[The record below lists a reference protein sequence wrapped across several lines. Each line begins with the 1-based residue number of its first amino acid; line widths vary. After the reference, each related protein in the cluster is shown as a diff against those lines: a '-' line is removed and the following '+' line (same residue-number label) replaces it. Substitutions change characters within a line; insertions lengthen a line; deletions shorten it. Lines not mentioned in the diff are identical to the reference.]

1 MTVKSSISLTDDQ
14 FAFAKAL
21 VDAGQYPSLSAVL
34 QQGIEV
40 LRQRQDD
47 ALLERQA
54 LRALLDARRSAQT
67 VSADAFDDRLEKMLA
82 TKLRAHGLDT

>member
-21 VDAGQYPSLSAVL
+21 VEAGQYPSLSAVL

>member
-67 VSADAFDDRLEKMLA
+67 VSAEAFDDRLEKMLA

>member
-67 VSADAFDDRLEKMLA
+67 VSAEAFDDRLEEMLA
-82 TKLRAHGLDT
+82 AKLRAHGLDT